1 MLKNTKNIL
10 FTTCCFVLVVVL
22 LGLTLS
28 LFRFFSNSNHSS
40 AQPTQPVAYKI
51 TYKMVAG
58 NKVQDV
64 YEPLF
69 KADGTYPI
77 YYTEGC
83 TVTVSD
89 LNGRTSVSTVYGGSC
104 ITGVFPDPNNPNRDF
119 DFRGWFLDE
128 NCTVPLVDNTFS
140 GLAEDVT
147 LYGKVIIG
155 YWTDF
160 Y

>member
-1 MLKNTKNIL
+1 MLKNTKNFL
-10 FTTCCFVLVVVL
+10 FTTCRFILVVVL

-28 LFRFFSNSNHSS
+28 LFRFFSNSNHNSVKPS
-40 AQPTQPVAYKI
+40 QPFSYKI
-51 TYKMVAG
+51 TYKMVVG
-58 NKVQDV
+58 NKEQDV

-69 KADGTYPI
+69 KADGAYPI
-77 YYTEGC
+77 YYSEGS

-89 LNGRTSVSTVYGGSC
+89 LNGRTSVVTAYGDSY
-104 ITGVFPDPNNPNRDF
+104 TTDVFADPNNPNRDF

-128 NCTVPLVDNTFS
+128 ACTIPLIDNTFS

-147 LYGKVIIG
+147 LYAKISIG